1 MNRKLKNTLALVG
14 ILLFIVVIGGVF
26 SFVYQKGKIKDYNTQ
41 IAKLRSSGYK
51 TEELVAK
58 LKDLEQTSVTLD
70 SIISQR
76 KFNIPR
82 VLPQTHFYNFVNRI
96 SAGFSPETYINIE
109 FAEAKKEKHFNYYA
123 YQVTGTG
130 TFNDVYQLIYAI
142 EQSKELKKI
151 FSGNM
156 QTNIV
161 VDSDGFPQYLVNFS
175 FTVYVYYADDDR
187 FTTIDFVENELAS
200 GEKYDIFY
208 PLIRNELPPNSDGL
222 LEVEGAKLLALIPD
236 GAFIADSKGNTFMLW
251 EGDQVYLGY
260 LTKIDYKN
268 NQVNFILNKGGIIE
282 KVTLQMQKEVNRK
295 EENRKRK

>member
-14 ILLFIVVIGGVF
+14 ILLFIVVIGGAF
-26 SFVYQKGKIKDYNTQ
+26 SFVYQKGKIKDYNTK
-41 IAKLRSSGYK
+41 ITKLRSSGYK
-51 TEELVAK
+51 TEELVSK
-58 LKDLEQTSVTLD
+58 LKDLEQTSITLD

-82 VLPQTHFYNFVNRI
+82 ILPQTHFYNFVNRI
-96 SAGFSPETYINIE
+96 SSEFAPETYVNIE
-109 FAEAKKEKHFNYYA
+109 FVEFKKEKHFNYYA
-123 YQVTGTG
+123 YQLTGTG
-130 TFNDVYQLIYAI
+130 QFNDVYKLMYAI

-151 FSGNM
+151 LTGNM

-161 VDSDGFPQYLVNFS
+161 VDSDGYPQYLVNFS
-175 FTVYVYYADDDR
+175 FLVLVYFADDDR
-187 FTTIDFVENELAS
+187 FTTIDFLENELATT
-200 GEKYDIFY
+200 EKYDIFY
-208 PLIRNELPPNSDGL
+208 PLVRNELPPNSDGL

-268 NQVNFILNKGGIIE
+268 NQITFILNKGGIIE
-282 KVTLQMQKEVNRK
+282 KVNLEMQK

>member
-1 MNRKLKNTLALVG
+1 MNRKLKNTLALAG

-26 SFVYQKGKIKDYNTQ
+26 SFVYQKGKIKDYNAQ
-41 IAKLRSSGYK
+41 ITKLKSSGYNS
-51 TEELVAK
+51 EELISK
-58 LKDLEQTSVTLD
+58 LKDLEQTSITLD

-96 SAGFSPETYINIE
+96 SADFSPDTYINIE
-109 FAEAKKEKHFNYYA
+109 FTEFKKEKHFNYYI
-123 YQVTGTG
+123 YQLTGTG
-130 TFNDVYQLIYAI
+130 EYNDVYRLIYAI

-151 FSGNM
+151 FQGNM

-161 VDSDGFPQYLVNFS
+161 VDSDGYPQYLVNFA
-175 FTVYVYYADDDR
+175 FTVYVYFADDDR
-187 FTTIDFVENELAS
+187 FTTIDFTENELAAS
-200 GEKYDIFY
+200 EKYDVFY
-208 PLIRNELPPNSDGL
+208 PLVRNELPPNSEDL

-268 NQVNFILNKGGIIE
+268 NQVTFILNKGGIIE
-282 KVTLQMQKEVNRK
+282 KVFLEMQK

>member
-1 MNRKLKNTLALVG
+1 MNRKIKNTLALVG
-14 ILLFIVVIGGVF
+14 ILFFIVVIGGVF
-26 SFVYQKGKIKDYNTQ
+26 SFIYQKGKIKDYSAQ
-41 IAKLRSSGYK
+41 IIKLKSSGYK

-58 LKDLEQTSVTLD
+58 LKDLEQTSITLD

-82 VLPQTHFYNFVNRI
+82 VLPQTHFYNFVNKV
-96 SAGFSPETYINIE
+96 SADFSPETYINIE
-109 FAEAKKEKHFNYYA
+109 FSEFKKEKNFNYYI

-130 TFNDVYQLIYAI
+130 EFNDVYKLIYAI

-151 FSGNM
+151 FQGNM

-161 VDSDGFPQYLVNFS
+161 VDSDGYPQYLVNFS
-175 FTVYVYYADDDR
+175 FTVYVYFADDDR
-187 FTTIDFVENELAS
+187 FTTIDFLENELTAS
-200 GEKYDIFY
+200 EKYDMFF
-208 PLIRNELPPNSDGL
+208 PLIRNELPPNSDNL

-268 NQVNFILNKGGIIE
+268 NSVTFILNKGGIIE
-282 KVTLQMQKEVNRK
+282 KVNLEMQK

>member
-14 ILLFIVVIGGVF
+14 ILLIIVVIGGVF
-26 SFVYQKGKIKDYNTQ
+26 GFIYQKGKIKDYNSQ
-41 IAKLRSSGYK
+41 ITKLKNSGYN

-58 LKDLEQTSVTLD
+58 LNDLMMESVVLD

-76 KFNIPR
+76 KFNIPK

-96 SAGFSPETYINIE
+96 SADFSPETYINIE
-109 FAEAKKEKHFNYYA
+109 FVEFKKEKHFNFYVYKL
-123 YQVTGTG
+123 TGTG
-130 TFNDVYQLIYAI
+130 EYNDVYKLIYAI

-151 FSGNM
+151 SSGNM

-161 VDSDGFPQYLVNFS
+161 VDSEGYPQYLVNFS
-175 FTVYVYYADDDR
+175 FNVCVYFAENDR
-187 FTTIDFVENELAS
+187 FTTIDFLENELAAS
-200 GEKYDIFY
+200 EKYDVFY
-208 PLIRNELPPNSDGL
+208 PLVRNELPPNSEDL

-236 GAFIADSKGNTFMLW
+236 GAFIADSKGNTYMLW

-268 NQVNFILNKGGIIE
+268 NQITFILNKGGIIE
-282 KVTLQMQKEVNRK
+282 KVTLELQK